1 MKKVFSLL
9 VVLAMVV
16 GLVTGCGSSTD
27 NKDSE
32 STTDSTGSE
41 ATVTEAADSGEAEG
55 STEEATNNAPDIKVG
70 IIYVG
75 DENEGY
81 TAAHMAGIDQ
91 MIETLGLSE
100 DQVIEKTNIAEDE
113 SCYDAAVDLA
123 EQGCSII
130 FANSFG
136 HEDYMIQAATEY
148 PEIQFCHATGYQA
161 ASSGIANI
169 HNYFTAVYESRY
181 VSGVVA
187 GLKLNEMIESGK
199 ITAEEAKMGYV
210 GAYPYAEVVSGY
222 TSFYLGAKS
231 VCPTVTMEVQYTNSW
246 ANMTAENE
254 VATSLI
260 ADGCVLISQHADTT
274 GAPTACE
281 TAGVPI
287 VGYNVDMISVAPN
300 TALTSATINW
310 GPYYT
315 YATKSVIDGTAIS
328 TDWCQG
334 YVDGAVAISTL
345 NDAAVVAGTADKVAE
360 AEAAIKDGSLHVFD
374 TTTFTVGGSTIE
386 DLIAA
391 GGDFAK
397 YADYVKDG
405 YFHESELISAPAFD
419 LRIDGITELT
429 K

>member
-1 MKKVFSLL
+1 MKRVLGLL
-9 VVLAMVV
+9 LAMV
-16 GLVTGCGSSTD
+16 LVLGMITGCGTSTD
-27 NKDSE
+27 KDNGGASGTTVSPAE
-32 STTDSTGSE
+32 STA
-41 ATVTEAADSGEAEG
+41 ATVAPTTAAAEP
-55 STEEATNNAPDIKVG
+55 TAKAPSVKVG
-70 IIYVG
+70 VIYIG

-81 TAAHMAGIDQ
+81 TAAHMAGIKE
-91 MIETLGLSE
+91 MAKTLGLSA
-100 DQVIEKTNIAEDE
+100 DQVIEKTSIKEDE

-123 EQGCSII
+123 DQGCTII

-136 HEDYMIQAATEY
+136 HETYMMQAAKEY
-148 PEIQFCHATGYQA
+148 PNIQFCHATGYQA
-161 ASSGIANI
+161 KSSGIPNM

-187 GLKLNEMIESGK
+187 GMKLNDMITSGK
-199 ITAEEAKMGYV
+199 ITADKAKMGYV

-231 VCPTVTMEVQYTNSW
+231 VCPSVTMEVQYTNSW
-246 ANMTAENE
+246 ADMAGEKE
-254 VATSLI
+254 VATQLI
-260 ADGCVLISQHADTT
+260 ADKCVLISQHADTT

-281 TAGVPI
+281 NASVPC
-287 VGYNVDMISVAPN
+287 VGYNVDMTSVAPN

-315 YATKSVIDGTAIS
+315 YAVKSIIDGTPIA

-334 YVDGAVAISTL
+334 YKDGAVGISPL
-345 NDAAVVAGTADKVAE
+345 NDKAVAAGTADKVKE
-360 AEAAIKDGSLHVFD
+360 AEDALKAGTLHVFD
-374 TTTFTVGGSTIE
+374 TTKYAIGGKSIE
-386 DLIAA
+386 DLIKA

-419 LRIDGITELT
+419 LRIDGITEKT
-429 K
+429 KK